1 MYKHEIGAEGLV
13 MAAILAGLMMAGAL
27 LFAELPVVET
37 PLGVCLP
44 SPNQWH
50 LDRWVSWGI
59 NLTLTVGIACAL
71 YLINK
76 HFNFIRTTDTVLP
89 AAFLVLMAAVPQVSM
104 RLDAGVLVSFVWAGL
119 LPLLFAVY
127 RRPNATQQMF
137 VAATFISL
145 GSMICYAFALYAVGL
160 LILGAMM
167 KALRIKEFI
176 ATLLG
181 LAAPYWVGIGF
192 ALISPSWFH
201 MPEPTNFIMNFRPD
215 VESVL
220 LASTVGLTLLWVV
233 PLSLRNSIRLYA
245 GNSRILAMNF
255 SFTVLGIISILGML
269 IDYGNIAT
277 YIPTLFMSAAVTL
290 AESMAL
296 WPPRKPSIP
305 LSLLVAFYLGLS
317 VALIYFLY

>member
-1 MYKHEIGAEGLV
+1 MYKNEIGAEGLV

-27 LFAELPVVET
+27 LFAQLPPVET

-44 SPNQWH
+44 SPNEWPLQ
-50 LDRWVSWGI
+50 RWVSWGI

-104 RLDAGVLVSFVWAGL
+104 RLDAGVMVSFVWVGL
-119 LPLLFAVY
+119 IPLLFSAY

-167 KALRIKEFI
+167 KVLRVKEFI
-176 ATLLG
+176 ATLMG
-181 LAAPYWVGIGF
+181 LVAPYWVGIGF
-192 ALISPSWFH
+192 GLIDLSWFR
-201 MPEPTNFIMNFRPD
+201 MPVPTNFIMNFRPD

-220 LASTVGLTLLWVV
+220 LAATIGFTLLWVI

-277 YIPTLFMSAAVTL
+277 YIPTLFMSASVTL

-305 LSLLVAFYLGLS
+305 LSILVASYLGLS